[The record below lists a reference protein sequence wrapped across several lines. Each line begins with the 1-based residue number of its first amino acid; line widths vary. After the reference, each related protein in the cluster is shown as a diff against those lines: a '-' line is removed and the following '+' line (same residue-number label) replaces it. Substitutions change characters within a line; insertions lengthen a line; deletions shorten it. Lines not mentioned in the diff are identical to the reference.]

1 MNLARRLGC
10 MFCCGAL
17 LMAAAFLAIA
27 LYQSP
32 RQLELPAAMP
42 LVLGLSTDLGVEQ
55 TIKLLG
61 SVDNDDVTVKVIQN
75 ERLYLKKI
83 PLRQMLVVKK
93 VVIPG
98 LSEKE
103 LRCFFLRNR
112 LMEVVFKPKLT
123 EDECKLLFVDDSG
136 RFMTPGEMAGLK
148 DIGYY
153 SGDCAGED
161 QLEMID
167 YVWGSGVR
175 SALLSKAY
183 FILYSG
189 VEMMRVAED

>member
-1 MNLARRLGC
+1 

-103 LRCFFLRNR
+103 LRCFF
-112 LMEVVFKPKLT
+112 
-123 EDECKLLFVDDSG
+123 
-136 RFMTPGEMAGLK
+136 
-148 DIGYY
+148 
-153 SGDCAGED
+153 
-161 QLEMID
+161 
-167 YVWGSGVR
+167 
-175 SALLSKAY
+175 
-183 FILYSG
+183 
-189 VEMMRVAED
+189 

>member
-1 MNLARRLGC
+1 
-10 MFCCGAL
+10 
-17 LMAAAFLAIA
+17 MAAAFLAIA

-61 SVDNDDVTVKVIQN
+61 SKYSVDNDDVTVKVIQN

-103 LRCFFLRNR
+103 LRCFFA
-112 LMEVVFKPKLT
+112 
-123 EDECKLLFVDDSG
+123 S
-136 RFMTPGEMAGLK
+136 
-148 DIGYY
+148 
-153 SGDCAGED
+153 
-161 QLEMID
+161 
-167 YVWGSGVR
+167 
-175 SALLSKAY
+175 
-183 FILYSG
+183 
-189 VEMMRVAED
+189 

>member
-1 MNLARRLGC
+1 
-10 MFCCGAL
+10 
-17 LMAAAFLAIA
+17 
-27 LYQSP
+27 
-32 RQLELPAAMP
+32 
-42 LVLGLSTDLGVEQ
+42 
-55 TIKLLG
+55 
-61 SVDNDDVTVKVIQN
+61 
-75 ERLYLKKI
+75 
-83 PLRQMLVVKK
+83 
-93 VVIPG
+93 
-98 LSEKE
+98 
-103 LRCFFLRNR
+103 
-112 LMEVVFKPKLT
+112 MEVVFKPKLT